1 MDERIL
7 KYFSHQLN
15 ETQES
20 ELLNEASRDQQLWQ
34 EMKDMLNIQS
44 LLTLLPEMK
53 GEKSSALSLEDFR
66 RFVRTQHLRKLS
78 LRIISYAAAM
88 AFGMVMTWFVYSRQI
103 ANKYRPVAQ
112 TITVPTGQ
120 RAHITLPDGSSV
132 WVNSGSTLRYPS
144 VFQDTRLVELS
155 GEALFDVAKDK
166 EKPFVVRTDSLEVK
180 ALGTHFNVQAYTGE
194 STTVSLIKGKVE
206 VSMLGQNESG
216 ALLNP
221 GESARL
227 RGGQISISD
236 IDQDPRLWTE
246 GIYSFSNMKL
256 KDLTKKLQLY
266 YDVKIVIQRPALAD
280 IVFSGKFRQRDGVME
295 ILQLASKVHPFRMR
309 RDMDKNTIIVY

>member
-44 LLTLLPEMK
+44 LLMLLPEMED
-53 GEKSSALSLEDFR
+53 EKSSALSLEDFK
-66 RFVRTQHLRKLS
+66 RFVRSQRLQKLS
-78 LRIISYAAAM
+78 LTIIRYAAAM
-88 AFGMVMTWFVYSRQI
+88 AFGITMTWLVYSAQTAR
-103 ANKYRPVAQ
+103 KYRPVSQ
-112 TITVPTGQ
+112 TVTVPTGQ
-120 RAHITLPDGSSV
+120 RAHITLPDGSGV
-132 WVNSGSTLRYPS
+132 WINSGSTLRYPS

-166 EKPFVVRTDSLEVK
+166 KKAFVVRTDSLEVK
-180 ALGTHFNVQAYTGE
+180 ALGTHFNVQAYNGE

-206 VSMLGQNESG
+206 VSTLGQNKTG

-221 GESARL
+221 GKKANL
-227 RGGQISISD
+227 RGGQIAISD
-236 IDQDPRLWTE
+236 MEQDPWLWTE

-266 YDVKIVIQRPALAD
+266 YDVQIVIRKAALAD
-280 IVFSGKFRQRDGVME
+280 MEFSGKFRQRDGVMD
-295 ILQLASKVHPFRMR
+295 ILQLASKVHPFKMR
-309 RDMDKNTIIVY
+309 RDMDKNTIIIY

>member
-120 RAHITLPDGSSV
+120 RAHT
-132 WVNSGSTLRYPS
+132 TLRYPS